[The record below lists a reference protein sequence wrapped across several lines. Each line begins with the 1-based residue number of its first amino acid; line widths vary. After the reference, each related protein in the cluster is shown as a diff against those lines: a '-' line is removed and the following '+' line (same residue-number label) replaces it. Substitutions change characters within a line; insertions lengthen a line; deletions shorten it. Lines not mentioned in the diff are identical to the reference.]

1 MYSTQGL
8 GRVAGLLAMLA
19 VPLAAAAQTPPA
31 KAPTFTKDVA
41 PIFQRSCQNCHRPDS
56 IAPMSLINY
65 EDARPWARSIKQKV
79 AARDMPPWFI
89 DKNIGIRKF
98 KNDISLK
105 DEEIAT
111 IVDWVDGGAPRG
123 NPADMPASLKFPD
136 PAAWQNG
143 PPDLIVEMP
152 GEILVKANAP
162 DWWGNVLSAGPA
174 VTEDRWIRA
183 AEDKPI
189 KGYQVMHHGTASLV
203 DPKEEQQDLG
213 DGAFGAGLVEYSVGK
228 NGDIYPEGTGR
239 LLRAGTYINWNL
251 HLHAIGKEMPAKV
264 ALGLQFYPKGYVPKH
279 ELRDYILGGA
289 NERDLDLPAGA
300 DNVRFDTYVGVK
312 NPTVLTAFE
321 PHMHARG
328 KAECL
333 EAIYPPG
340 YSGNSRR
347 WGGVVTEMLSC
358 VDRFNFGWLKSYMYA
373 DDVVPILPAGTILH
387 IITWHDNSNS
397 NKLNYDAS
405 NWIGWGNRTMDDM
418 SHVWVGAYEISQEEY
433 EQRTAER
440 KGKQPTDHQ
449 Q

>member
-1 MYSTQGL
+1 MTSTRWF
-8 GRVAGLLAMLA
+8 GRIAGLLAALA
-19 VPLAAAAQTPPA
+19 VPVSAAAQTSAP
-31 KAPTFTKDVA
+31 KAPTFARDVA

-56 IAPMSLINY
+56 IAPMSLLTY
-65 EDARPWARSIKQKV
+65 EDARPWARSIKQKI

-98 KNDISLK
+98 KNDISLS
-105 DEEIAT
+105 EQEIAT
-111 IVDWVDGGAPRG
+111 IVNWVDTGAPMG
-123 NPADMPASLKFPD
+123 NPSDMPAPLTFPD

-152 GEILVKANAP
+152 GEIMVKPNAP

-203 DPKEEQQDLG
+203 DPKEEQEELE

-279 ELRDYILGGA
+279 VLRDYILGGA
-289 NERDLDLPAGA
+289 NERDLDIPAGES
-300 DNVRFDTYVGVK
+300 NVRFDTYVGVK

-340 YSGNSRR
+340 YAGNTRR
-347 WGGVVTEMLSC
+347 NGGVVTEMLNC
-358 VDRFNFGWLKSYMYA
+358 ADRFNFGWLKSYIYA
-373 DDVVPILPAGTILH
+373 DDVAPLLPAGTILH
-387 IITWHDNSNS
+387 IISWHDNSNG
-397 NKLNYDAS
+397 NKQNYDAS
-405 NWIGWGNRTMDDM
+405 NWVGFGNRTMDDM
-418 SHVWVGAYEISQEEY
+418 SHIWVGSYEITQEEY
-433 EQRTAER
+433 EQRVAER
-440 KGKQPTDHQ
+440 KKASQPANRR
-449 Q
+449 